1 MLHAPEDLVTIGRI
15 ERPFGVRGEFKVR
28 SLTDVPGRL
37 DHLTEVH
44 IFIAQ
49 TGQMVDRTVTRV
61 RRAGSGYIMGFAGVS
76 TPEEAG
82 MLRGGLIQVPRTSAS
97 ALPADVYLEC
107 DLIGMM
113 VENERGEAIG
123 VIEVILEIPDNR
135 VFVVRKGTEE
145 VLIPAAKSFIT
156 SVDLARRRMMVRGV
170 EDLVE
175 GCHAV

>member
-1 MLHAPEDLVTIGRI
+1 MIRAQEHLVTIGRI

-37 DHLTEVH
+37 DHLKQVQILE
-44 IFIAQ
+44 Q

-61 RRAGSGYIMGFAGVS
+61 RRAGSTYIMGFAGVT

-82 MLRGGLIQVPRTSAS
+82 MLRGGLIQVPRTSAA
-97 ALPADVYLEC
+97 ALSADVYLEC
-107 DLIGMM
+107 DLIGMT
-113 VENERGEAIG
+113 VENERGDEVG
-123 VIEVILEIPDNR
+123 VIETILEIPDNR

-145 VLIPAAKSFIT
+145 VLIPAAKSFVT
-156 SVDLARRRMMVRGV
+156 SVDLAGRRMMVRGI
-170 EDLVE
+170 EDLAE